1 MIQKFIQ
8 IGSHKIRYIEA
19 GSNSK
24 RVLVL
29 IHGLGASAERWEHV
43 IPELSKKYTVIA
55 PDLPGFGYS
64 DKPSLDYTPQF
75 FAEFLSDFLET
86 IGINRCSMIGSSL
99 GGQIVAEYAMTY
111 HKKIENIILVSPAGV
126 MKHLTPA
133 LEAYAT
139 AALYPNPDTVS
150 YAFQMMS
157 GIDEE
162 VPVNV
167 IDDFIERMMMPN
179 AKMAFMSS
187 LLGLKNADI
196 INHRLVNISAS
207 ALVIWGENDPVIPIK
222 YANDFVTSL
231 KDCQYIKM
239 QNCGHTP
246 YVEDPKRFTD
256 SVLDFLDNRGVFVMI
271 MKRFMG
277 RYRNRL

>member
-1 MIQKFIQ
+1 MIRKFVQ
-8 IGSHKIRYIEA
+8 IGSNKIRYIEA

-24 RVLVL
+24 KVLVL
-29 IHGLGASAERWEHV
+29 VHGLGASAERWEHV

-55 PDLPGFGYS
+55 LDLPGFGYS
-64 DKPSLDYTPQF
+64 DKPSLDYTLQF

-111 HKKIENIILVSPAGV
+111 HEKIENIILVSPAGV
-126 MKHLTPA
+126 MKHTTPA
-133 LEAYAT
+133 LEAYIT

-150 YAFQMMS
+150 HAFQMMS
-157 GIDEE
+157 GTDEE
-162 VPVNV
+162 VPSHI
-167 IDDFIERMMMPN
+167 IDNFIERMLLPN
-179 AKMAFMSS
+179 AKMAFTST
-187 LLGLKNADI
+187 LLGLKNADT

-231 KDCQYIKM
+231 KDCQYIEM

-246 YVEDPKRFTD
+246 YVEDPKRFAD
-256 SVLDFLDNRGVFVMI
+256 SVLDFLENKGVRVMI
-271 MKRFMG
+271 MKKYMRRFKI
-277 RYRNRL
+277 RL